1 MCLPPSP
8 KFEPKPFNIIT
19 QPIEKENKKKNK
31 RVSFSIDE
39 GYKSENSNNSS
50 ITSKTSNTS
59 KTSTTS
65 TKINKTI
72 VENNNNYN
80 IPNKPNKPTKQNE
93 TNGNINDIFTSSTF
107 FMLNNYKHN
116 LDIAIAKIDAL
127 QLQLIDSQSREQILN
142 EKLNYYLQSK
152 YDRYDNHNKHNK
164 VLHVNHNTMISTQV

>member
-59 KTSTTS
+59 TTL
-65 TKINKTI
+65 TKIDKTI
-72 VENNNNYN
+72 VENNYNYN
-80 IPNKPNKPTKQNE
+80 KPNKPNKSTKQNE

>member
-50 ITSKTSNTS
+50 ITSKTSNT
-59 KTSTTS
+59 TTTL
-65 TKINKTI
+65 TKIDKTI
-72 VENNNNYN
+72 VENNYNYN
-80 IPNKPNKPTKQNE
+80 KPNKPNKSTKQNE

>member
-1 MCLPPSP
+1 MCLPHSP

-50 ITSKTSNTS
+50 ITSKTSNTL
-59 KTSTTS
+59 TTL
-65 TKINKTI
+65 TKIDKTI
-72 VENNNNYN
+72 VENNYNYN
-80 IPNKPNKPTKQNE
+80 KPNKPNKPTKQNE
-93 TNGNINDIFTSSTF
+93 TNGNINDMFSSSVF
-107 FMLNNYKHN
+107 LLNNYKHN

>member
-59 KTSTTS
+59 TTL
-65 TKINKTI
+65 TKIDKTI
-72 VENNNNYN
+72 VENNYNY
-80 IPNKPNKPTKQNE
+80 NKPNKSTKQNE